1 MIKIKHIL
9 AGTALVL
16 ALPLTAQEDNVF
28 LSRDYW
34 TNNPSV
40 SEVKSEVQK
49 GNDPTERNGSNF
61 DPVVMAIF
69 SKPSKEVIEYLL
81 EQEGND
87 VNKLTHDGR
96 TYIFWAASAGNLP
109 LVKLFGER
117 GARMDLV
124 DDHGYSVL
132 NFAAN
137 AGVKDKELYDYLI
150 SKGSNPKVEKTH
162 SGANALLL
170 MMPSLTDYEMVD
182 YFESKGLSIKD
193 TDDEGNGVFN
203 YAARSGNIEMMNKLI
218 EKGVS
223 YKEENKVGGN
233 AMFFAA
239 MGSRRSTNDLSVFE
253 YLKEVGVAPNV
264 TKDDGSTP
272 LHVLAA
278 RSKDMKVI
286 NFFVE
291 NGVNPTAKDDEA
303 NTPLLNA
310 ARRNNLEIIKFFAEK
325 TDDINAANKKG
336 ETALSLAVSGNSPEV
351 VKYLIDEGAKTE
363 FTDNAGN
370 TLVYYLVDSYHPRN
384 AKAFEEKMTLLKR
397 EGVNFSKTQANE
409 ENFLTLAV
417 KKNDLAL
424 IEKALEEEIDVNT
437 TDAEGNTPLQI
448 AALRS
453 DNTKIMKL
461 LLDHGA
467 NKEVTTDFGE
477 SVYDLASENEILQE
491 SNADLEFLKS

>member
-1 MIKIKHIL
+1 MINIKQFL
-9 AGTALVL
+9 VGTALVL
-16 ALPLTAQEDNVF
+16 ALPLTAQEDNIF

-34 TNNPSV
+34 SNNPNV
-40 SEVKSEVQK
+40 SEIKSEVEK

-69 SKPSKEVIEYLL
+69 SNPSEDVIAYLL
-81 EQEGND
+81 DQEGND

-109 LVKLFGER
+109 LVKMFGER
-117 GARMDLV
+117 GAKMDIV

-170 MMPSLTDYEMVD
+170 MMPSLTDYEMIE

-193 TDDEGNGVFN
+193 TDEAGNGVFN

-223 YKEENKVGGN
+223 YKEENKEGGN

-239 MGSRRSTNDLSVFE
+239 MGSRRSTNELPVFE

-264 TKDDGSTP
+264 TKDDGTTP

-278 RSKDMKVI
+278 RSKDMEVI

-291 NGVNPTAKDDEA
+291 NGVNPTAENDGG

-310 ARRNNLEIIKFFAEK
+310 SRRNKLEIIKFFAEK
-325 TDDINAANKKG
+325 TENINATNEKG
-336 ETALSLAVSGNSPEV
+336 ETALSLAVAGNSPEV
-351 VKYLIDEGAKTE
+351 VEYLMGEGAKTK
-363 FTDNAGN
+363 FTDKSGN
-370 TLVYYLVDSYHPRN
+370 SLVYYLIDAYNPRN
-384 AKAFEEKMTLLKR
+384 AEAFEKKMALLKK
-397 EGVNFSKTQANE
+397 ENVDFTKAQAND

-424 IEKALEEEIDVNT
+424 IEKALATDIDVNT

-448 AALRS
+448 AALRA